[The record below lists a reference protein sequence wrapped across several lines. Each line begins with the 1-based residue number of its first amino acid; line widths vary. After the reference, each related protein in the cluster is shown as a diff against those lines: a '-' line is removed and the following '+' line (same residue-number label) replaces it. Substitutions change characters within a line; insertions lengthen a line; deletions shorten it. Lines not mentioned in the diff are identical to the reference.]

1 MQEGQGTIV
10 ITKES
15 TEGIASAAL
24 ALVEN
29 KLSKY
34 KFSYTHSCYLS
45 LSLSPAITSTS
56 STDESPTPHIN
67 MYSSEGRPLHV

>member
-29 KLSKY
+29 KLSNTN
-34 KFSYTHSCYLS
+34 SATRIHVIS